1 MNLAQM
7 LNAIADKPKK
17 RKARRVYQRTSS
29 NTRKSGTAEMYER
42 MLTDVWL
49 TAEEVAQKLGYT
61 IEGARCTLMR
71 YAAKGPWVRRKRADL
86 REGRPAFEYSW
97 LKHVNA

>member
-1 MNLAQM
+1 MNIAQM
-7 LNAIADKPKK
+7 LNAIADNPKK
-17 RKARRVYQRTSS
+17 RKTRRVYQRTSS

-71 YAAKGPWVRRKRADL
+71 YAAKGQCVRRKRAEL
-86 REGRPAFEYSW
+86 REDRPAFEYSW
-97 LKHVNA
+97 RKQVNA

>member
-1 MNLAQM
+1 MNIAQ
-7 LNAIADKPKK
+7 LLGQIADKPTK
-17 RKARRVYQRTSS
+17 RKTPRVYQRTSN

-49 TAEEVAQKLGYT
+49 TADEVAKKLGYT
-61 IEGARCTLMR
+61 VEGARCTLMR
-71 YAAKGPWVRRKRADL
+71 YAAKGQCVRRKRAEL

-97 LKHVNA
+97 RKHVNA

>member
-7 LNAIADKPKK
+7 LNTIADNPKK
-17 RKARRVYQRTSS
+17 RKTRRVYQRTSS
-29 NTRKSGTAEMYER
+29 DTRKSGTAEMYER

-71 YAAKGPWVRRKRADL
+71 YAAKGQCVRRKRAEL
-86 REGRPAFEYSW
+86 RKGRPAFEYSW
-97 LKHVNA
+97 RKHVNA

>member
-1 MNLAQM
+1 MNIAQ
-7 LNAIADKPKK
+7 LLGQIADTPTK
-17 RKARRVYQRTSS
+17 RKTPRVYQRTSS

-61 IEGARCTLMR
+61 IEGARCPLH
-71 YAAKGPWVRRKRADL
+71 AHAL
-86 REGRPAFEYSW
+86 RCQGAMCSSQTC
-97 LKHVNA
+97 

>member
-1 MNLAQM
+1 MNIAQ
-7 LNAIADKPKK
+7 LLGQIADTPTK
-17 RKARRVYQRTSS
+17 RKTRVTYQRTSS
-29 NTRKSGTAEMYER
+29 NTRKCGTAEMYER

-49 TAEEVAQKLGYT
+49 TADEVVKKLGYT
-61 IEGARCTLMR
+61 VEGARCTLMR
-71 YAAKGPWVRRKRADL
+71 YAAKGQCVRRKRAEL

>member
-1 MNLAQM
+1 MNIAQ
-7 LNAIADKPKK
+7 LLGQIADKPKK
-17 RKARRVYQRTSS
+17 RKTPRVYQRTSS
-29 NTRKSGTAEMYER
+29 NTRKSGTAEMYEQ

-71 YAAKGPWVRRKRADL
+71 YAAKGQCVRRKRAEL

-97 LKHVNA
+97 LKHINA

>member
-1 MNLAQM
+1 MNLTQM
-7 LNAIADKPKK
+7 LNTIADNPKK
-17 RKARRVYQRTSS
+17 RKTRRVYQRTSS

-71 YAAKGPWVRRKRADL
+71 YAAKGQCVRRKRAEL